1 MPQRERIIYVTV
13 SSTTSEFSDVI
24 ILEMN
29 AYFKS
34 VNKNVVING
43 LSLDDTKRVLLMKF
57 TKTKLSIPDFE
68 EIQSNLSA
76 FFITKTIAVTIAS
89 VSCLPVNIDLYTSIA
104 HEGLTAIQ
112 SGVKARKE
120 TLKKT
125 LEVYKEIQVCVLGY
139 SIVAVRG
146 CVRAS
151 VFSYFIFR
159 YILYGFRKN
168 YRLLRSKQ
176 FLIECVLS

>member
-1 MPQRERIIYVTV
+1 MRERIIYVTV
-13 SSTTSEFSDVI
+13 SSTTSEFSDVL

-34 VNKNVVING
+34 VNMNVVING

-57 TKTKLSIPDFE
+57 TKSKLSIPEFE
-68 EIQSNLSA
+68 EIQSNLRA
-76 FFITKTIAVTIAS
+76 FFIPKTIAVTFAS
-89 VSCLPVNIDLYTSIA
+89 RKSLPVNIDLYTSIA
-104 HEGLTAIQ
+104 HDGLTAIQ
-112 SGVKARKE
+112 SGVRARQE

-125 LEVYKEIQVCVLGY
+125 LAVYKEIQVCVLGY

-151 VFSYFIFR
+151 AFLYFIFR
-159 YILYGFRKN
+159 YILYGFRNN

-176 FLIECVLS
+176 FLIKCVLS